1 MKRYNKIILIT
12 AGIITVAGM
21 AITAA
26 ALTLGAGTENRDIEY
41 KSETITD
48 KITAVDIDVDYND
61 IMIVPRDTNEITLHY
76 AEGGTRQYDI
86 HAENNM
92 LAIKCTREKNKKLKW
107 YDYINLNFI
116 GTGEREH
123 QIIIEVPRGFS
134 ADVKI
139 NDDLGD
145 IKISG
150 IKGSLDAF
158 LNCGDIEIDG
168 CEFTSLEC
176 QADLGDIEIRNTKAQ
191 TIKTDNNCGDTEFVE
206 VTGNITAECDLGDIE
221 FENIVGDK
229 LVFENHCGDIEG
241 TILGKKEDYEAG
253 GSKQLEANTN
263 MGDVEIIFVG

>member
-12 AGIITVAGM
+12 AGVVAVAGM

-26 ALTLGAGTENRDIEY
+26 ALTLGAGREDRGIEN
-41 KSETITD
+41 KSETITEPV
-48 KITAVDIDVDYND
+48 TAVEIDVDYDD
-61 IMIVPRDTNEITLHY
+61 IQIVPRDTNEITLHY
-76 AEGGTRQYDI
+76 AEGSTKQYDI
-86 HAENNM
+86 HTENKT
-92 LAIKCTREKNKKLKW
+92 LAIKYTPDKSKKLKW
-107 YDYINLNFI
+107 YDYINFNFI
-116 GTGEREH
+116 GTDERKH
-123 QIIIEVPRGFS
+123 QIIIEVPRGFN

-145 IKISG
+145 IKISD

-158 LNCGDIEIDG
+158 LNCGDIVIDG
-168 CEFTSLEC
+168 CDFTTLEC
-176 QADLGDIEIRNTKAQ
+176 EADYGDIEIRNTKAEN
-191 TIKTDNNCGDTEFVE
+191 IKTDNNCGDIEFDR

-221 FENIVGDK
+221 FENIVGDR

-263 MGDVEIIFVG
+263 MGDVEIKFIG